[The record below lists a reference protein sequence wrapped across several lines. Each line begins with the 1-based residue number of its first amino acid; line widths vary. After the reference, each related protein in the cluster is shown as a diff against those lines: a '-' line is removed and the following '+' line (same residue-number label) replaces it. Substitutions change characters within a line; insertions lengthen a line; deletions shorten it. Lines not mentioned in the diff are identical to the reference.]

1 MEGLDQFLKSFGN
14 ITVLQVTEFIIAVI
28 FMLYVWKKMKTYINE
43 KHDAEQKRDAELK
56 EALDGVRMYPK
67 YRQQSIEIQ
76 HQLESK
82 FDIVYEMCED
92 ILARLDKMEEIRRDS
107 KRKELQATLLQNYRI
122 FIDINKNPMQAW
134 TEMEANSFWEQFS
147 EYEDNGGDGHMHTIV
162 QPAMNKLSVIKM
174 DDSNGLYELMH
185 SRKL

>member
-56 EALDGVRMYPK
+56 EALDGVRIYPK

-82 FDIVYEMCED
+82 FDIVHKMCED

-122 FIDINKNPMQAW
+122 FTDINKNPMQAW

-147 EYEDNGGDGHMHTIV
+147 EYEDNGGNGHMHTIV
-162 QPAMNKLSVIKM
+162 QPAMNKLTVIRM
-174 DDSNGLYELMH
+174 DDSDKLYELMH